1 MRVVNRDK
9 FLELPSGTVYR
20 KLAENDDALYVKGD
34 TINNGE
40 KNIDWFYVS
49 FNEVESEGSN
59 EHFDRIHRMQEHGA
73 QYPLGVTVSRDG
85 LYEKGDMFYVLDGQ
99 DVMNIIDILSDTLD

>member
-1 MRVVNRDK
+1 MRIVNRDK

-20 KLAENDDALYVKGD
+20 KSVGNDDALYVKRD
-34 TINNGE
+34 TINTIG
-40 KNIDWFYVS
+40 KDIDWYYVS
-49 FNEVESEGSN
+49 FNEVGHTGSN

>member
-49 FNEVESEGSN
+49 FNEVESEGSD
-59 EHFDRIHRMQEHGA
+59 EYYDRIDSMEQSGA
-73 QYPLGVTVSRDG
+73 EYPLEIGLSRDG